1 MAQPHIACSR
11 PKQQKFQYP
20 TSQTLVEPRE
30 HLSVFL
36 SALRQVQQSRKV
48 LVTQI
53 QCIVERVL
61 SGYHSLWPLFICSTS
76 KIHGRLKV
84 VRNGENLAFHEVNM
98 SVENTVVRNSRLSDL
113 QVGYL
118 AGIMDGEGTITFVY
132 HKSKTN
138 VNVIHSPVVFLCA
151 VANSNPLI
159 IESVTSLLR
168 ALGIRHKVFTPKK
181 EWNKKAKKRP
191 YAVHVQGMD
200 SAKAYLKVIGELLS
214 GKKEQATLT
223 LEYLERRKEG
233 QRVKEI
239 TERDLQIIATV
250 RSMNRNYG
258 ANFTVETKRQPS
270 VTAEEVIVRT
280 A

>member
-1 MAQPHIACSR
+1 MH
-11 PKQQKFQYP
+11 
-20 TSQTLVEPRE
+20 
-30 HLSVFL
+30 HSV
-36 SALRQVQQSRKV
+36 
-48 LVTQI
+48 
-53 QCIVERVL
+53 CL
-61 SGYHSLWPLFICSTS
+61 SGYRLVRQSHKARATQILCYVAAVRNGLPSRWPRFTCSTS

-84 VRNGENLAFHEVNM
+84 VRNGEDLAFHEVNM
-98 SVENTVVRNSRLSDL
+98 SVENTVVRNQRLSDL

-200 SAKAYLKVIGELLS
+200 SAKAYLKVIGEFLS

-250 RSMNRNYG
+250 RDMNRNYG
-258 ANFTVETKRQPS
+258 ADFTVETKRQPS

-280 A
+280 V

>member
-1 MAQPHIACSR
+1 
-11 PKQQKFQYP
+11 
-20 TSQTLVEPRE
+20 
-30 HLSVFL
+30 
-36 SALRQVQQSRKV
+36 
-48 LVTQI
+48 
-53 QCIVERVL
+53 
-61 SGYHSLWPLFICSTS
+61 
-76 KIHGRLKV
+76 
-84 VRNGENLAFHEVNM
+84 M
-98 SVENTVVRNSRLSDL
+98 SVENTVVRNQRLSDL

-159 IESVTSLLR
+159 IEAVTSLLR
-168 ALGIRHKVFTPKK
+168 SLGIRHKVFTPKK

-200 SAKAYLKVIGELLS
+200 SAKAFLKVICEHLS
-214 GKKEQATLT
+214 GKKAQAELT

-250 RSMNRNYG
+250 RGMNRNYG
-258 ANFTVETKRQPS
+258 SDFTVETKRQPS
-270 VTAEEVIVRT
+270 LTGEEVIVRT

>member
-1 MAQPHIACSR
+1 M
-11 PKQQKFQYP
+11 
-20 TSQTLVEPRE
+20 
-30 HLSVFL
+30 
-36 SALRQVQQSRKV
+36 
-48 LVTQI
+48 
-53 QCIVERVL
+53 
-61 SGYHSLWPLFICSTS
+61 
-76 KIHGRLKV
+76 
-84 VRNGENLAFHEVNM
+84 EVNM
-98 SVENTVVRNSRLSDL
+98 GVENTVVRNQRLSDL

-118 AGIMDGEGTITFVY
+118 AGIMDGEGCITFVY
-132 HKSKTN
+132 HKCKTN

-168 ALGIRHKVFTPKK
+168 SLEIRHKVYTPKK

-191 YAVHVQGMD
+191 YAVHVLGMD
-200 SAKAYLKVIGELLS
+200 SIKAYLNVIGEHLS
-214 GKKEQATLT
+214 GKKAQATLT

-250 RSMNRNYG
+250 RDMNRNYG
-258 ANFTVETKRQPS
+258 ADFTVETKRQPS

-280 A
+280 P